1 MCALRPTIFP
11 SVPRVLNKIYDKILG
26 GVAAAGGQKAALFNR
41 ALASKTEALQA
52 HGTLTHWLW
61 DRLLF
66 NKVLIKEGALQR
78 RKNRHLGE
86 FSALALIET
95 LLLVSF

>member
-11 SVPRVLNKIYDKILG
+11 SVPRVLNKIHDKIMG
-26 GVAAAGGQKAALFNR
+26 GVAAAGGNKAALFHR
-41 ALASKTEALQA
+41 ALAAKTEALQT

-66 NKVLIKEGALQR
+66 NKAKHSIGVGIVAAIAKSRDRPG
-78 RKNRHLGE
+78 
-86 FSALALIET
+86 
-95 LLLVSF
+95 